1 MKEQN
6 DVSAENREEARV
18 KGLKRT
24 LFAII
29 ILNIPLYIP
38 FLLKRTIEY
47 AHELPESYAENP
59 VLNILGMWQTAWFM
73 YIFFVPPVAAAVF
86 LVRDIVK
93 RFREG
98 KKPVWRIPVYILLFL
113 AVLAVFFAMY
123 RFMYS
128 EVEMCYCI

>member
-6 DVSAENREEARV
+6 EISAENREESRV

-29 ILNIPLYIP
+29 ILNIPLYIS

-47 AHELPESYAENP
+47 AYELPENYAENP

-73 YIFFVPPVAAAVF
+73 YIFFVPPLLLRYF
-86 LVRDIVK
+86 L
-93 RFREG
+93 
-98 KKPVWRIPVYILLFL
+98 
-113 AVLAVFFAMY
+113 
-123 RFMYS
+123 
-128 EVEMCYCI
+128 